1 MYTFKEFVGNE
12 HIVKNLQ
19 NSIVNNKLSH
29 AYIINGSSGCG
40 KKLLAN
46 TFAKTLQ
53 CETTDND
60 ACCNCISCKVFD
72 SSNHPDII
80 YVKSTNIKSIGVEDI
95 RQQVINSAQIKPYKY
110 KYKIFII
117 ENADKMTVQA
127 QNSILK
133 TIEEAP
139 PYDIFLLLSSKINN
153 FLPTIISR
161 CIILKIKPLSTD
173 TITDYIICNL
183 NVDTNLAKIYSAFA
197 QGSIGKAILISNSEE
212 FINIRNKTIEWNIEL
227 KNKDIVQ
234 IFELVNEIESYKSD
248 IDSILDIFYMF
259 YRDILMAKNF
269 DTQKYILQTDKIDII
284 QKEYN
289 NLSYDSIFKI
299 LDIIEATR
307 QKLKFNANFQLALEI
322 MFLKLNKIVKQ
333 I

>member
-307 QKLKFNANFQLALEI
+307 QKLKFNANFRLALEI

>member
-12 HIVKNLQ
+12 QIIRNLQ
-19 NSIVNNKLSH
+19 NSIINNKLSH

-53 CETTDND
+53 CETNAKD

-95 RQQVINSAQIKPYKY
+95 RQQVVNIAHIKPYKY

-117 ENADKMTVQA
+117 EDADKMTVQA

-139 PYDIFLLLSSKINN
+139 SYAIFLLLSNKINN

-161 CIILKIKPLSTD
+161 CVILKIKPLSTD
-173 TITDYIICNL
+173 TISDYITYNL
-183 NVDTNLAKIYSAFA
+183 SVDTSLAKIYSAFA

-212 FINIRNKTIEWNIEL
+212 FINIRNKAIEYIIEL

-234 IFELVNEIESYKSD
+234 IFELVNEIEAYKSD
-248 IDSILDIFYMF
+248 IDSILDIFYIF
-259 YRDILMAKNF
+259 YRDILMAKNS
-269 DTQKYILQTDKIDII
+269 DTKKYILQTDKMDII
-284 QKEYN
+284 QQEYN

-307 QKLKFNANFQLALEI
+307 QKLRFNANFQLALEV
-322 MFLKLNKIVKQ
+322 MFLKINRAFKQ

>member
-289 NLSYDSIFKI
+289 NLSYESIFKI

>member
-1 MYTFKEFVGNE
+1 MYTFKEIVGNE
-12 HIVKNLQ
+12 QIIKNLQ
-19 NSIVNNKLSH
+19 NSIANNKLSH

-53 CETTDND
+53 CETNAND

-95 RQQVINSAQIKPYKY
+95 RQQVVNIAQIKPYKY

-117 ENADKMTVQA
+117 EDADKMTVQA

-139 PYDIFLLLSSKINN
+139 LYDIFLLLSNKINN

-161 CIILKIKPLSTD
+161 CVILKIKPLSTD
-173 TITDYIICNL
+173 TILDYIICNL
-183 NVDTNLAKIYSAFA
+183 NVETNLAKIYSAFA
-197 QGSIGKAILISNSEE
+197 QGNIGKAILISDSEE

-234 IFELVNEIESYKSD
+234 IFELVNEIEAYKSD
-248 IDSILDIFYMF
+248 IDSILDISYMF
-259 YRDILMAKNF
+259 YRDILMAKNS
-269 DTQKYILQTDKIDII
+269 DTEKYILQTDKMDII
-284 QKEYN
+284 QQEYN
-289 NLSYDSIFKI
+289 NISYDSIFKI
-299 LDIIEATR
+299 LDIIETTR
-307 QKLKFNANFQLALEI
+307 QKLKVNANFQLALEI
-322 MFLKLNKIVKQ
+322 MFLKINEMSKQ

>member
-12 HIVKNLQ
+12 YIVKNLQ

-95 RQQVINSAQIKPYKY
+95 RQQVINSAQIKSYKY

>member
-95 RQQVINSAQIKPYKY
+95 RQQVINSVQIKPYKY

>member
-95 RQQVINSAQIKPYKY
+95 RQQVINSVQIKPYKY

-299 LDIIEATR
+299 LDVIEATR

>member
-161 CIILKIKPLSTD
+161 CIILKIKPLSTG

-269 DTQKYILQTDKIDII
+269 DTKKYILQTDKIDII